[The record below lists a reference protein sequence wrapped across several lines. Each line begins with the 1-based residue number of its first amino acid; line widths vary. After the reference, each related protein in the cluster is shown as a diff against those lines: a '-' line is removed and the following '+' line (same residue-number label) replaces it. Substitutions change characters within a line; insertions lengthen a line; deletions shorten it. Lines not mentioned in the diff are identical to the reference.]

1 VDVLQWTLIGL
12 AFTGFALLWNGFAI
26 MEREVPSR
34 DAHPNQQVGLRTKQQ
49 QFQQDVQL
57 LYPGRTV
64 WHVRERQLR
73 LGLLAWMAGLPL
85 GLLTWQPG
93 WFLIAFLL
101 AVLLYAWPERQIRK
115 KAREWREAW
124 HEAFPLLYLGVMQRM
139 SAGVSPVQALIQSR
153 ERIDPSIRPQ
163 WDRFIMDIRMSGDP
177 VTSWR
182 RWSERIGSPQ
192 ARRFAALMQQIMTIN
207 GVDMERQLR
216 AAYQLLRKEQ
226 QEAWSRKV
234 RQLPGRLQWPNLILF
249 ANLILLPVIGVGMEL
264 SQHLRIFL

>member
-115 KAREWREAW
+115 KAREGRHLGLE
-124 HEAFPLLYLGVMQRM
+124 HMCFLYFV
-139 SAGVSPVQALIQSR
+139 V
-153 ERIDPSIRPQ
+153 
-163 WDRFIMDIRMSGDP
+163 
-177 VTSWR
+177 
-182 RWSERIGSPQ
+182 
-192 ARRFAALMQQIMTIN
+192 
-207 GVDMERQLR
+207 
-216 AAYQLLRKEQ
+216 
-226 QEAWSRKV
+226 
-234 RQLPGRLQWPNLILF
+234 GR
-249 ANLILLPVIGVGMEL
+249 
-264 SQHLRIFL
+264 